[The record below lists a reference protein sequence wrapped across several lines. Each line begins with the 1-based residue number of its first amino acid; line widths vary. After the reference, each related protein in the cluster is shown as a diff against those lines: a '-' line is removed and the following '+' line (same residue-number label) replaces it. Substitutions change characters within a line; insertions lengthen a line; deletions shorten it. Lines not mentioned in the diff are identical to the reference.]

1 MSIRACRKLIGLAL
15 TAALFGCVGGGNA
28 AKPAEYGQRPNILI
42 ILADDLGFTDLG
54 SFGGEIDTPNL
65 DALAF
70 SGLRLSNFHMAPT
83 CAPSRGML
91 LSGTDNH
98 LAGLG
103 TQENLTTDNQRG
115 RPGYEQ
121 HMTDR
126 VFSVAAL
133 LRDGGYRTYM
143 SGKWHLGTTP
153 ETSPGARGFQRWF
166 ALLQGGGSHF
176 DKSGIS
182 PRDPVV
188 NYLDQGVER
197 PLPEDYYSSDF
208 FTSQLIDMLAGDL
221 GRQPP
226 FFAYLSFTAPHWPLH
241 APDEVIRKYRGR
253 YDAGYDRLRDARIA
267 KATDLGVV
275 ERGVAVSPPVGT
287 LSPWDDLTPEQKKTA
302 ARKMEV
308 YAAMIDRLDWNVGR
322 LIAFLEENQLRD
334 NTLILFLSDNG
345 AEGHL
350 MEAYPSFVPWLA
362 ENYDNRYDNIGRK
375 GSFASLGAGWA
386 HAANGPFRLYK
397 GFMSEGGTK
406 VPGIVNLPGMASS
419 GRIGDAYL
427 TVMDIAPTLL
437 EFAELE
443 APGNGNEGN
452 PTHAMTG
459 MSFAPLVLNHRAAIH
474 PQSEPIAWEF
484 LGRRAIQRGR
494 WKLLWLEAPYGAGA
508 WELFDMQADPGETN
522 DLADEMPDIR
532 DSLILDWENY
542 AEENGVILP
551 DSPIPY

>member
-1 MSIRACRKLIGLAL
+1 MACD
-15 TAALFGCVGGGNA
+15 GGGDA
-28 AKPAEYGQRPNILI
+28 PKAPGESHPPNMLI
-42 ILADDLGFTDLG
+42 VLADDLGFTDLG
-54 SFGGEIDTPNL
+54 AFGGEIDTPNL

-70 SGLRLSNFHMAPT
+70 SGLRLANFHAAPT

-103 TQENLTTDNQRG
+103 TQENLTTANQRG

-121 HMTDR
+121 HLTDR

-133 LRDGGYRTYM
+133 LADGGYRTYL
-143 SGKWHLGTTP
+143 SGKWHLGATP
-153 ETSPGARGFQRWF
+153 ETSPGTRGFQRWF
-166 ALLQGGGSHF
+166 ALLQGGGGHF
-176 DKSGIS
+176 DNSGIS

-188 NYLDQGVER
+188 NYLDQGVEQ
-197 PLPEDYYSSDF
+197 PLPKDFYSSDH
-208 FTSQLIDMLAGDL
+208 FTSQLIRMLAADL
-221 GRQPP
+221 DKEAP

-241 APDEVIRKYRGR
+241 APDELIEKYHGR
-253 YDAGYDRLRDARIA
+253 YDAGYDRLREARIA
-267 KATDLGVV
+267 KATELGLLKKD
-275 ERGVAVSPPVGT
+275 VAVSTPSTLVPWDK
-287 LSPWDDLTPEQKKTA
+287 LSPEWQRIE

-308 YAAMIDRLDWNVGR
+308 YAAMIDRLDWNLGR

-362 ENYDNRYDNIGRK
+362 ENYDNSYENIGRK
-375 GSFASLGAGWA
+375 GSFSSLGAGWA
-386 HAANGPFRLYK
+386 QAANGPFRLHK
-397 GFMSEGGTK
+397 GFMSEGGTR
-406 VPGIVNLPGMASS
+406 VPGVVNWPGMAAS

-427 TVMDIAPTLL
+427 TLMDIAPTLL
-437 EFAELE
+437 DLAQL
-443 APGNGNEGN
+443 
-452 PTHAMTG
+452 PTPRTGSVGGPAYGMTG
-459 MSFAPLVLNHRAAIH
+459 TSFAPLLGDHQADIH
-474 PQSEPIAWEF
+474 PQSESIAWEF
-484 LGRRAIQRGR
+484 LGRRAVQRGR
-494 WKLLWLEAPYGAGA
+494 WKLLWLEAPYGAGT

-522 DLADEMPDIR
+522 DLAAEHPDIR
-532 DSLILDWENY
+532 ESLILDWRNY